1 MIEKSL
7 PARMFVALAQLSPHE
22 GLIRPASLS
31 AVMIHL
37 TSPLNISFTLPQ
49 PKGAQLIAP

>member
-1 MIEKSL
+1 V
-7 PARMFVALAQLSPHE
+7 FVALAQLSPHE

-49 PKGAQLIAP
+49 PKGAPLIAP